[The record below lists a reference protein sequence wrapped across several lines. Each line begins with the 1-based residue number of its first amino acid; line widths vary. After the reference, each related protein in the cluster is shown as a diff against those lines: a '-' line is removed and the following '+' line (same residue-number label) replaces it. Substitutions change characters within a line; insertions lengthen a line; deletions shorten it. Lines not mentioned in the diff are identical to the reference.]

1 MNYKFNKKR
10 FVYIITSGLVVGL
23 MFVQLI
29 DFFRFP
35 ECYLTCFKYQL
46 QCDIEAGDKK
56 AIEYYNETY
65 IANGRELFEQTIKE
79 RF

>member
-1 MNYKFNKKR
+1 MKYRFNKKR
-10 FVYIITSGLVVGL
+10 FLGVIIAGFVIGL
-23 MFVQLI
+23 MFFQLI

-46 QCDIEAGDKK
+46 QCDIEAGNEK

-65 IANGRELFEQTIKE
+65 IANGRELFKQ
-79 RF
+79 F